1 MLSLNYVGEYDSYEV
16 EFDRNEHVVTLKGD
30 FPIKTTGF
38 YLSQLGKINDLDYT
52 AFKTVYRVIA
62 GGVQFSDDG
71 SVWVEP
77 TRDVTVQAVWD
88 DHDDIEGLRP
98 YEVIIKVNG
107 KDVVLSAEAAWQR
120 VYEDIKESEV
130 IEVTGAAD
138 IAGYDKTINGTTVV
152 YHHEYLDPTPSLEER
167 VNDLE
172 IAVCELADVIG

>member
-38 YLSQLGKINDLDYT
+38 YLSQPGKINDLNYT

-62 GGVQFSDDG
+62 GGAQFSDDG

-77 TRDVTVQAVWD
+77 TRNVTVQAVWD
-88 DHDDIEGLRP
+88 DHSDIEGLRP
-98 YEVIIKVNG
+98 ESVAVTVNG
-107 KDVVLSAEAAWQR
+107 NVVMLEAGAWSIT
-120 VYEDIKESEV
+120 YENIKESEV
-130 IEVTGAAD
+130 IEVTDAAD
-138 IAGYDKTINGTTVV
+138 IAGYDKTISGTTVM
-152 YHHEYLDPTPSLEER
+152 YHHEYIDPTPSLEER

>member
-38 YLSQLGKINDLDYT
+38 YLSQLGKINDLNYT

-98 YEVIIKVNG
+98 ESVAVTVNG
-107 KDVVLSAEAAWQR
+107 KVVMLEADAWS
-120 VYEDIKESEV
+120 VTYEAIKESEV
-130 IEVTGAAD
+130 IEVTDAAAID
-138 IAGYDKTINGTTVV
+138 GYDKTINGTTVV
-152 YHHEYLDPTPSLEER
+152 YHHEYLDPIPGLEER

-172 IAVCELADVIG
+172 IAVCELADAIG

>member
-38 YLSQLGKINDLDYT
+38 YLSQLGNINDLDYT
-52 AFKTVYRVIA
+52 AFKTVYKVIA
-62 GGVQFSDDG
+62 DGVQFSDDG

-88 DHDDIEGLRP
+88 DHDNIERLRP
-98 YEVIIKVNG
+98 ESVAVTVNG
-107 KDVVLSAEAAWQR
+107 KSVMLEADAWSIT
-120 VYEDIKESEV
+120 YENIKESEV
-130 IEVTGAAD
+130 IEVTNAAD
-138 IAGYDKTINGTTVV
+138 IAGYDKTINDTTVV

-172 IAVCELADVIG
+172 IAVCELADVIS

>member
-38 YLSQLGKINDLDYT
+38 YLSQPGKINDLNYT

-77 TRDVTVQAVWD
+77 TRNVTVQAVWD
-88 DHDDIEGLRP
+88 DHSDIEGLRP
-98 YEVIIKVNG
+98 ASAAVTVNG
-107 KDVVLSAEAAWQR
+107 KVVMLEADTWSIT
-120 VYEDIKESEV
+120 YKNIKESEV
-130 IEVTGAAD
+130 IEVTDAAD
-138 IAGYDKTINGTTVV
+138 IAGYDKTISGTTVM

>member
-1 MLSLNYVGEYDSYEV
+1 MLNLNYVGEYDSYEV

-38 YLSQLGKINDLDYT
+38 YLSQPGKVNDLNYT

-88 DHDDIEGLRP
+88 DHSDIEGLRP
-98 YEVIIKVNG
+98 ESVAVTVNG
-107 KDVVLSAEAAWQR
+107 KVVMLEAGTWS
-120 VYEDIKESEV
+120 VTYENIKESEV
-130 IEVTGAAD
+130 IEVTDAAD
-138 IAGYDKTINGTTVV
+138 IAGYDKTISDTTVT
-152 YHHEYLDPTPSLEER
+152 YHHEYIDPTPSLEER

-172 IAVCELADVIG
+172 VAVCELADVIG

>member
-38 YLSQLGKINDLDYT
+38 YLSQPGKVNDLNYT
-52 AFKTVYRVIA
+52 AFNTVYRVIA

-77 TRDVTVQAVWD
+77 TKDVTVQVVWD

-98 YEVIIKVNG
+98 ASVAVTVNG
-107 KDVVLSAEAAWQR
+107 KVVMLEADAWNIT
-120 VYEDIKESEV
+120 YEGIKESEV
-130 IEVTGAAD
+130 IELTDAAD

>member
-16 EFDRNEHVVTLKGD
+16 EFDRTEHVVTLKGD

-52 AFKTVYRVIA
+52 AFNTVYRVIA

-77 TRDVTVQAVWD
+77 TRNVTVQAVWD
-88 DHDDIEGLRP
+88 DHSDIEGLRP
-98 YEVIIKVNG
+98 ESVAVTVNG
-107 KDVVLSAEAAWQR
+107 KVVMLEADAWSIT
-120 VYEDIKESEV
+120 YEAIKESEV
-130 IEVTGAAD
+130 IEVTDAAD
-138 IAGYDKTINGTTVV
+138 ITGYDKTINNTTVV

-172 IAVCELADVIG
+172 IAVCELADVIS

>member
-52 AFKTVYRVIA
+52 AFKTVYKVIA

-88 DHDDIEGLRP
+88 DHDNIEGLRP
-98 YEVIIKVNG
+98 ESVAVTVNG
-107 KDVVLSAEAAWQR
+107 KSVMLEADAWSIT
-120 VYEDIKESEV
+120 YENVKESEV
-130 IEVTGAAD
+130 IDVTDAAD
-138 IAGYDKTINGTTVV
+138 IAGYDKTINDTTVV

-172 IAVCELADVIG
+172 IAVCELADVIS

>member
-38 YLSQLGKINDLDYT
+38 YLSQPGKINDLNYT

-62 GGVQFSDDG
+62 GGVQFSDDE

-88 DHDDIEGLRP
+88 DHNDIEKLRP
-98 YEVIIKVNG
+98 ESVAVTVNG
-107 KDVVLSAEAAWQR
+107 KVVMLEADAWSIT
-120 VYEDIKESEV
+120 YEAIKESEV
-130 IEVTGAAD
+130 IEVTDAAD
-138 IAGYDKTINGTTVV
+138 INGYDKTINGTTVV

>member
-52 AFKTVYRVIA
+52 AFNTVYRVIA

-77 TRDVTVQAVWD
+77 TRNVTVQAVWD

-98 YEVIIKVNG
+98 ESVAVTVNG
-107 KDVVLSAEAAWQR
+107 KVVMLEADAWSIT
-120 VYEDIKESEV
+120 YEAIKESEV
-130 IEVTGAAD
+130 IEVTDAAD
-138 IAGYDKTINGTTVV
+138 IAGYDKTINGTTVM
-152 YHHEYLDPTPSLEER
+152 YRHEYLDPTPSLEER

>member
-88 DHDDIEGLRP
+88 DHDDIERLRP
-98 YEVIIKVNG
+98 ETVAVTVNG
-107 KDVVLSAEAAWQR
+107 KVVMLEADAWS
-120 VYEDIKESEV
+120 VTYAAIKESEV
-130 IEVTGAAD
+130 IEVTDAAD
-138 IAGYDKTINGTTVV
+138 IDGYDKTINGTTVA
-152 YHHEYLDPTPSLEER
+152 YHHEYVDPTPSLEER
-167 VNDLE
+167 LNDLE
-172 IAVCELADVIG
+172 IAVCELADSIG

>member
-52 AFKTVYRVIA
+52 AFKTVYKVIA

-88 DHDDIEGLRP
+88 DHSEIEGLRP
-98 YEVIIKVNG
+98 ESVAVTVNG
-107 KDVVLSAEAAWQR
+107 NVVMLEADAWSIT
-120 VYEDIKESEV
+120 YEDVKESEV
-130 IEVTGAAD
+130 IEVTDAAD

-172 IAVCELADVIG
+172 VAVCELADVIG

>member
-38 YLSQLGKINDLDYT
+38 YLSQLGKINDLNYT
-52 AFKTVYRVIA
+52 AFKTVYKVIA

-88 DHDDIEGLRP
+88 DHDNIEGLRP
-98 YEVIIKVNG
+98 ESVAVTVNG
-107 KDVVLSAEAAWQR
+107 NVVMLEADAWSIT
-120 VYEDIKESEV
+120 YENIKESEV
-130 IEVTGAAD
+130 IEVTDAAD
-138 IAGYDKTINGTTVV
+138 IAGYDKTISDTTVV
-152 YHHEYLDPTPSLEER
+152 YHHEYIDPTPSLEER
-167 VNDLE
+167 LNDLE
-172 IAVCELADVIG
+172 IAVCELADVIS

>member
-30 FPIKTTGF
+30 FPIKTAGF
-38 YLSQLGKINDLDYT
+38 YLSQPGKVNDLNYT

-77 TRDVTVQAVWD
+77 TRNVIVQAVWD
-88 DHDDIEGLRP
+88 DHNDIEGLRP
-98 YEVIIKVNG
+98 ESVAVTVNG
-107 KDVVLSAEAAWQR
+107 KVVMLEADAWSIT
-120 VYEDIKESEV
+120 YEDVKKSEV
-130 IEVTGAAD
+130 IEVTDAAD
-138 IAGYDKTINGTTVV
+138 IDGYDKTINGTTVA

>member
-1 MLSLNYVGEYDSYEV
+1 MLRWNYVGEYDSYEV

-38 YLSQLGKINDLDYT
+38 YLSQPGKINDLNYT

-88 DHDDIEGLRP
+88 DHSDIEGLRP
-98 YEVIIKVNG
+98 ESVAVTVNG
-107 KDVVLSAEAAWQR
+107 KVVMLEAGAWSIT
-120 VYEDIKESEV
+120 YEDIKESEV
-130 IEVTGAAD
+130 IEVTDAAD
-138 IAGYDKTINGTTVV
+138 ITGYDKTINDTTVV

-172 IAVCELADVIG
+172 IAVCELADVIS

>member
-52 AFKTVYRVIA
+52 AFNTVYRVIA
-62 GGVQFSDDG
+62 GGVQFSDDAA
-71 SVWVEP
+71 VWVEP

-88 DHDDIEGLRP
+88 DHDNIEGLRP
-98 YEVIIKVNG
+98 KSITVTVNG
-107 KDVVLSAEAAWQR
+107 KAVMLEADAWNIT
-120 VYEDIKESEV
+120 YEGIKESEV
-130 IEVTGAAD
+130 IEVTDAAD
-138 IAGYDKTINGTTVV
+138 IPGYDKTINGTTVV

>member
-52 AFKTVYRVIA
+52 AFNTVYRVIA

-88 DHDDIEGLRP
+88 DHDNIEGLRP
-98 YEVIIKVNG
+98 ESVAVNVNG
-107 KDVVLSAEAAWQR
+107 KVVMLKADAWSIT
-120 VYEDIKESEV
+120 YENIKESEV
-130 IEVTGAAD
+130 IEVTDAAD
-138 IAGYDKTINGTTVV
+138 IAGYDKTINDTTVV

-172 IAVCELADVIG
+172 IAVCELADVIS

>member
-1 MLSLNYVGEYDSYEV
+1 MLSLNYVGECDSYEV
-16 EFDRNEHVVTLKGD
+16 EFDRNERVVTLKGD
-30 FPIKTTGF
+30 FPIKTPGF
-38 YLSQLGKINDLDYT
+38 YLSQPGKINDLNYT

-77 TRDVTVQAVWD
+77 TRDVTVQAVWN
-88 DHDDIEGLRP
+88 DHNNIEGLRP
-98 YEVIIKVNG
+98 ESVAVTVNG
-107 KDVVLSAEAAWQR
+107 KVVMLEADAWSIT
-120 VYEDIKESEV
+120 YENIKESEV

-138 IAGYDKTINGTTVV
+138 IAGYDKIINGTTVV

>member
-1 MLSLNYVGEYDSYEV
+1 MLSLNYVGEHDSYEV

-38 YLSQLGKINDLDYT
+38 YLSQPGKINDLNYT
-52 AFKTVYRVIA
+52 AFKTVYRIIA

-77 TRDVTVQAVWD
+77 TRNVTVQAVWD
-88 DHDDIEGLRP
+88 DHSDIEGLRP
-98 YEVIIKVNG
+98 ESVAVTVNG
-107 KDVVLSAEAAWQR
+107 KVVMLEAGTWSIT
-120 VYEDIKESEV
+120 YENIKESEV
-130 IEVTGAAD
+130 IEVTDAAD
-138 IAGYDKTINGTTVV
+138 ITGYNKTINGTTVT
-152 YHHEYLDPTPSLEER
+152 YYHEYLDPTPSLEER

>member
-16 EFDRNEHVVTLKGD
+16 EFDRSEHVVTLKGD

-38 YLSQLGKINDLDYT
+38 YLSQPGKINDLNYT

-98 YEVIIKVNG
+98 ESVAVTVNG
-107 KDVVLSAEAAWQR
+107 KVVMLEADAWSIT
-120 VYEDIKESEV
+120 YEGVKESEV
-130 IEVTGAAD
+130 IEVTAAAD
-138 IAGYDKTINGTTVV
+138 IDGYDKTINGTTVA
-152 YHHEYLDPTPSLEER
+152 YHHEYIDPTPSLEER

-172 IAVCELADVIG
+172 VAVCELADVIS

>member
-38 YLSQLGKINDLDYT
+38 YLSQLGKINDLNYT

-77 TRDVTVQAVWD
+77 TRNVTVQAVWD

-98 YEVIIKVNG
+98 ESVAVTVNG
-107 KDVVLSAEAAWQR
+107 KVVMLEADAWSIT
-120 VYEDIKESEV
+120 YEAIKESEV
-130 IEVTGAAD
+130 IEVTDAAD
-138 IAGYDKTINGTTVV
+138 IAGYDKTINGTTVM
-152 YHHEYLDPTPSLEER
+152 YRHEYLDPTPSLEER

>member
-30 FPIKTTGF
+30 FPIKPAGF

-52 AFKTVYRVIA
+52 AFKTVYKVIA
-62 GGVQFSDDG
+62 GGVQLSDDG

-77 TRDVTVQAVWD
+77 TRNVTVQAVWD

-98 YEVIIKVNG
+98 ESVTVTVNG
-107 KDVVLSAEAAWQR
+107 EVVMLEADAWSIT
-120 VYEDIKESEV
+120 YEDVKESEV
-130 IEVTGAAD
+130 IEVTDAAD
-138 IAGYDKTINGTTVV
+138 IGGYDKTISGTTVT

-172 IAVCELADVIG
+172 VAVCELADVIG

>member
-52 AFKTVYRVIA
+52 AFNTVYRVIA
-62 GGVQFSDDG
+62 GGVQFSDNG

-88 DHDDIEGLRP
+88 DHDNIEGLRP
-98 YEVIIKVNG
+98 ESVAVTVNSKVVMLAADAWNII
-107 KDVVLSAEAAWQR
+107 
-120 VYEDIKESEV
+120 YEDIKESEV
-130 IEVTGAAD
+130 IEITDAAD

-152 YHHEYLDPTPSLEER
+152 YHHDYIDPTPSLEER

-172 IAVCELADVIG
+172 IAICELADVIG

>member
-38 YLSQLGKINDLDYT
+38 YLSQPGKINDLNYT
-52 AFKTVYRVIA
+52 AFKTVYKVIA

-77 TRDVTVQAVWD
+77 TRDITVQAVWD
-88 DHDDIEGLRP
+88 DHDDIDGLRP
-98 YEVIIKVNG
+98 ESVAVTVNG
-107 KDVVLSAEAAWQR
+107 KVVMLEADAWSIT
-120 VYEDIKESEV
+120 YEAIKESEV
-130 IEVTGAAD
+130 IEVTDAAD
-138 IAGYDKTINGTTVV
+138 INGYDKTINSTTVT

-172 IAVCELADVIG
+172 VAVCELADAIG

>member
-1 MLSLNYVGEYDSYEV
+1 MLSLNYVGEHDSYEV
-16 EFDRNEHVVTLKGD
+16 EFDRNERVVTLKGD

-38 YLSQLGKINDLDYT
+38 YLSQPGNINDLNYT

-77 TRDVTVQAVWD
+77 TRNVTVQAVWD

-98 YEVIIKVNG
+98 ESVAVTVNG
-107 KDVVLSAEAAWQR
+107 KVVMLEADAWSIT
-120 VYEDIKESEV
+120 YENIKESEV
-130 IEVTGAAD
+130 IEVTDAAD
-138 IAGYDKTINGTTVV
+138 IAGYDKTISGTTVT

-172 IAVCELADVIG
+172 VAVCELADVIG

>member
-16 EFDRNEHVVTLKGD
+16 EFDINEHVVTLKGD

-38 YLSQLGKINDLDYT
+38 YLSQLGKINDLNYT
-52 AFKTVYRVIA
+52 AFKTIYRVIA

-77 TRDVTVQAVWD
+77 TRDVTVHAVWD
-88 DHDDIEGLRP
+88 DHDNIEGLRP
-98 YEVIIKVNG
+98 ESVAVTVNG
-107 KDVVLSAEAAWQR
+107 KVVMLEADAWS
-120 VYEDIKESEV
+120 VTYAAIKESEV
-130 IEVTGAAD
+130 IEVTDAAD

>member
-16 EFDRNEHVVTLKGD
+16 EFDRNEHIVTLKGD

-38 YLSQLGKINDLDYT
+38 YLSQLGKINDLNYT
-52 AFKTVYRVIA
+52 AFKTVYKVIA

-98 YEVIIKVNG
+98 ESVAVTVNDKAVMLEAGAWSTTYEN
-107 KDVVLSAEAAWQR
+107 
-120 VYEDIKESEV
+120 IKESEV
-130 IEVTGAAD
+130 IEVTDAAD
-138 IAGYDKTINGTTVV
+138 IAGYDKTINDTTVA

-172 IAVCELADVIG
+172 IAVCELADVIS

>member
-52 AFKTVYRVIA
+52 AFNTVYRVIA

-77 TRDVTVQAVWD
+77 TRDVTVQAVWN
-88 DHDDIEGLRP
+88 DHDNIEGLRP
-98 YEVIIKVNG
+98 ESVAVTVNG
-107 KDVVLSAEAAWQR
+107 KSVMLEADAWSIT
-120 VYEDIKESEV
+120 YEDIKESEV
-130 IEVTGAAD
+130 IEVTDAAD
-138 IAGYDKTINGTTVV
+138 ITGYDKTINNTTVV

-172 IAVCELADVIG
+172 IAVCELADVIS

>member
-1 MLSLNYVGEYDSYEV
+1 MLSLNYVGEDDSYEV

-38 YLSQLGKINDLDYT
+38 YLSQLGKTNDLNYT

-88 DHDDIEGLRP
+88 DHNNIEGLRP
-98 YEVIIKVNG
+98 ESVAVTVNG
-107 KDVVLSAEAAWQR
+107 NAVMLEADAWSTT
-120 VYEDIKESEV
+120 YENIKESEV
-130 IEVTGAAD
+130 IKVTDAAD
-138 IAGYDKTINGTTVV
+138 ITGYDKTVNGTTVV
-152 YHHEYLDPTPSLEER
+152 YHHEYLDPTPSIEER
-167 VNDLE
+167 LNDLE
-172 IAVCELADVIG
+172 IAVCELADIIG

>member
-1 MLSLNYVGEYDSYEV
+1 MLSLNYVGECDSYEV

-38 YLSQLGKINDLDYT
+38 YLSQPGKINDLNYT

-88 DHDDIEGLRP
+88 DHGDIEGLRP
-98 YEVIIKVNG
+98 ESVAVTVNG
-107 KDVVLSAEAAWQR
+107 NVVMLEADAWSTTYENIKD
-120 VYEDIKESEV
+120 SEV
-130 IEVTGAAD
+130 IKVTDAAD
-138 IAGYDKTINGTTVV
+138 IAGYDKTVSDTTVT
-152 YHHEYLDPTPSLEER
+152 YHHEYIDPTPSLEER
-167 VNDLE
+167 LNDLE
-172 IAVCELADVIG
+172 IAVCELADSIG

>member
-38 YLSQLGKINDLDYT
+38 YLSQLGKINDLNYT

-62 GGVQFSDDG
+62 GGVQFSDDE

-77 TRDVTVQAVWD
+77 TRDVIVQAVWD
-88 DHDDIEGLRP
+88 DHGDIEGLRP
-98 YEVIIKVNG
+98 ESVAVTVNG
-107 KDVVLSAEAAWQR
+107 KVVMLEADAWSIT
-120 VYEDIKESEV
+120 YEAIKESEV
-130 IEVTGAAD
+130 IEVTDAAD
-138 IAGYDKTINGTTVV
+138 INGYDKTINGTTVV

-172 IAVCELADVIG
+172 IAVCELADAIG

>member
-1 MLSLNYVGEYDSYEV
+1 MLSLNYVEEYDSYEV

-52 AFKTVYRVIA
+52 AFNTVYRVIA

-88 DHDDIEGLRP
+88 DHDNIEGLRP
-98 YEVIIKVNG
+98 ESVAVTVNG
-107 KDVVLSAEAAWQR
+107 NTVMLKADSWSIT
-120 VYEDIKESEV
+120 YENIKESEV
-130 IEVTGAAD
+130 IEVTDAAD
-138 IAGYDKTINGTTVV
+138 ITGYDKTINGTTVV

-172 IAVCELADVIG
+172 IAVCELADVIS

>member
-38 YLSQLGKINDLDYT
+38 YLSQPGKINDLNYT
-52 AFKTVYRVIA
+52 TFKTVYRVIA

-88 DHDDIEGLRP
+88 DHSDIEGLRP
-98 YEVIIKVNG
+98 ESVAVTVNG
-107 KDVVLSAEAAWQR
+107 KVVMLEADAWSIT
-120 VYEDIKESEV
+120 YENIKDSEV
-130 IEVTGAAD
+130 IEVTDAAD
-138 IAGYDKTINGTTVV
+138 IAGYDKTINGTTVA
-152 YHHEYLDPTPSLEER
+152 YHHEYIDPTPSLEER
-167 VNDLE
+167 LNDLE
-172 IAVCELADVIG
+172 IAVCELADSIG